1 MICVLSGGT
10 GGAKFVDGLRQV
22 MPEEDIT
29 IIVNTGDDL
38 MWWGLYV
45 SPDIDSI
52 VYVLSGLLSTERG
65 WGVKG
70 DTFLCLQAMAQ
81 LGEPAWFHAGDRDLA
96 THLLRSRLLA
106 EGKTL
111 SEATAL
117 ICGKLG
123 ARARVLP
130 MSNSRVETRVDTPIG
145 ELSFEEYFVQR
156 WYQDP
161 VNSVRFAGASDAE
174 AAPGVIEAIV
184 SADAVVLAPSNPVTS
199 IGPILA
205 VPGVREALVRAR
217 GKIAAISPIVGDAP
231 VAGPAGI
238 LMASQGLPCSIAG
251 VAQAYEDFLDIL
263 ICDVLDA
270 RAAESLRKKGL
281 RVQCAQTIM
290 RTVDDRVAL
299 AREVLSEIARKADPA
314 RASAG
319 RKASGRNALANL
331 EERL

>member
-10 GGAKFVDGLRQV
+10 GGAKFVDGLRQA
-22 MPEEDIT
+22 MPEEEIT
-29 IIVNTGDDL
+29 VVVNTGDDL

-45 SPDIDSI
+45 SPDIDSS
-52 VYVLSGLLSTERG
+52 VYVLSGLLSGERG

-70 DTFLCLQAMAQ
+70 DTFLCLQAMSQ

-96 THLLRSRLLA
+96 VHLLRSRLLA

-111 SEATAL
+111 ADATAT

-123 ARARVLP
+123 VKTQVLP

-184 SADAVVLAPSNPVTS
+184 SADAVVIAPSNPVTS

-217 GKIAAISPIVGDAP
+217 GKIVAISPIVGDAP

-238 LMASQGLPCSIAG
+238 LMAAQGLPCSIAG

-263 ICDVLDA
+263 ICDVRDA
-270 RAAESLRKKGL
+270 RAAENLRKKGL
-281 RVQCAQTIM
+281 RMQCAQTIM
-290 RTVDDRVAL
+290 RTIEDRAAL
-299 AREVLSEIARKADPA
+299 AREVLSQVAATRQPA
-314 RASAG
+314 RVFAG
-319 RKASGRNALANL
+319 TVK
-331 EERL
+331 ERP